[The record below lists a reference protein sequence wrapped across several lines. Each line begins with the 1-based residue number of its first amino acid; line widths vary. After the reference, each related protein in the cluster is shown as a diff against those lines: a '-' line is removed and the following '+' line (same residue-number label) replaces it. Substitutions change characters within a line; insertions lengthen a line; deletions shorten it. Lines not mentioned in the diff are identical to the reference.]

1 MKKADFMAHCHR
13 VSIRNGNCP
22 VQLVQEIARGGEELD
37 VCVEPTA
44 GSAITRRA
52 ESILIQSMRLYD
64 GKVGPNNYFRLAA
77 FERWVVEF
85 NGRRGTDRPV
95 VNSPYGYCPH
105 CGAASLVRER
115 RPHGNDTCANGHVYP
130 STTSRGAK

>member
-1 MKKADFMAHCHR
+1 MKKADFMAHCER
-13 VSIRNGNCP
+13 VSYRNSSCP
-22 VQLVQEIARGGEELD
+22 VQLVQEVARGGNELD
-37 VCVEPTA
+37 VCVEPTR
-44 GSAITRRA
+44 GNNITRRA

-64 GKVGPNNYFRLAA
+64 GKVGPNNYFRLVAM
-77 FERWVVEF
+77 ERWVKEF
-85 NGRRGTDRPV
+85 NGREATARPV